1 MAASARS
8 LLLYRFND
16 IELLRLSLK
25 PPPPSFLSPRHRP
38 PLFLTKKRE
47 TLKHHRSSSVVS
59 CLFSGIDGAGDFVS
73 TQNSGFRRE
82 FSVLANIL
90 NQIEPLDTSIIAKGI
105 SNPAKDSMKR
115 TISTMLGLLPSD
127 QFDVTIR
134 VSKQPLDRLLASSII
149 TGYTLWNAEYR
160 VSLMRNFDSSVGSKG
175 SSSVCYG
182 GCDVSECEE
191 REGGDG
197 VNGCKED
204 NERKIPQCLGDL
216 SPAALNYIQELKSEL
231 ATAEQKLNAQKQEN
245 MNLEC
250 NREENND
257 LLEYLRSLEPNMVT
271 ELSQP
276 SSSEVE
282 EIIQQ
287 LVQNILQ
294 RFFKDDTASAFLED
308 SVLEIAENSNKNVAH
323 CDAIGTSRDYLAK
336 LLFWC
341 MLLGHHMRGL
351 EYRLQLS
358 CVVGLL

>member
-1 MAASARS
+1 MAASSRA
-8 LLLYRFND
+8 LLLSRFND
-16 IELLRLSLK
+16 LDLLRLSIK
-25 PPPPSFLSPRHRP
+25 PQPSFLSPRP
-38 PLFLTKKRE
+38 FIQPLFPKKPQ
-47 TLKHHRSSSVVS
+47 TLKQQQQQSPVLNCLVS
-59 CLFSGIDGAGDFVS
+59 GVDGGGVAD
-73 TQNSGFRRE
+73 TQKSGFRRE
-82 FSVLANIL
+82 FTVLANML
-90 NQIEPLDTSIIAKGI
+90 KQIEPLDTSIIAKGI

-160 VSLMRNFDSSVGSKG
+160 VSLMRNFDISVGNEVLSLV
-175 SSSVCYG
+175 SDG
-182 GCDVSECEE
+182 GCEVSECED
-191 REGGDG
+191 RGGG
-197 VNGCKED
+197 VRVNGSLCDED
-204 NERKIPQCLGDL
+204 GGREIPQCLGNL
-216 SPAALNYIQELKSEL
+216 SPEALNYIQELKSEL
-231 ATAEQKLNAQKQEN
+231 AIVEQKLNAQKQEN
-245 MNLEC
+245 LHMES

-257 LLEYLRSLEPNMVT
+257 LLEYLRSLEPDMVT
-271 ELSQP
+271 ELSRP

-287 LVQNILQ
+287 LVQNLLR
-294 RFFKDDTASAFLED
+294 RFFKDDTTAFLEETIIEKTEKSNND
-308 SVLEIAENSNKNVAH
+308 AEH

-351 EYRLQLS
+351 EYRLHLS